1 MDLFA
6 RVVLVDTESNIPGV
20 YFELTGV
27 DWVEDYTLQNFGIND
42 LNTRGS
48 V

>member
-6 RVVLVDTESNIPGV
+6 RVVLVDTDSNIPGV
-20 YFELTGV
+20 YFDTGV
-27 DWVEDYTLQNFGIND
+27 DWVEDYTLQKFWIDD
-42 LNTRGS
+42 LNTRWA